1 MQIVFNTEATPEE
14 YYQMSKQFPFPKPT
28 SCHNPNC
35 KLQVPPKKHGFY
47 QRNSLDG
54 EFASKIFI
62 RRYRCSYCGMTFSY
76 LPSFCLPYY
85 QYTLKIIFLTLL
97 CSLNMEWR
105 ARDSIKTIMYEYPLL
120 HLTRQQLK
128 FYAKRLSKNINRIKL
143 GLRQILPYQDLP
155 PEKDEKEAQKILN
168 IVTSRFS
175 QIHTFSQ
182 RFFQQCRHSFMAS
195 C

>member
-1 MQIVFNTEATPEE
+1 MQIPFDTEVTPKE
-14 YYQMSKQFPFPKPT
+14 YCQMGKQFPFPKLT
-28 SCHNPNC
+28 SCLNPDC
-35 KLQVPPKKHGFY
+35 KIQVPPKKHGFY

-54 EFASKIFI
+54 EFAGKIFI
-62 RRYRCSYCGMTFSY
+62 RRYRCPYCEMTFSY

-85 QYTLKIIFLTLL
+85 QYTLKIIFLALL
-97 CSLNMEWR
+97 CSLSMEWK
-105 ARDSIKTIMYEYPLL
+105 ARDTIKTLTYEYSLL
-120 HLTRQQLK
+120 QLTRQQLK
-128 FYAKRLSKNINRIKL
+128 FYAKRLCKNITRIKL
-143 GLRQILPYQDLP
+143 GLRQLLPHQVLP

-168 IVTSRFS
+168 IVTSGFS